1 MSKKKETGFE
11 QSLAELEA
19 LVEQLERGDMPLEK
33 TLEQFERG
41 IALTRSCQ
49 RALQDAEQKVEIL
62 LKKTSDAKPEDFD
75 SDS

>member
-49 RALQDAEQKVEIL
+49 KALQDAEQKVEIL

-75 SDS
+75 SGS